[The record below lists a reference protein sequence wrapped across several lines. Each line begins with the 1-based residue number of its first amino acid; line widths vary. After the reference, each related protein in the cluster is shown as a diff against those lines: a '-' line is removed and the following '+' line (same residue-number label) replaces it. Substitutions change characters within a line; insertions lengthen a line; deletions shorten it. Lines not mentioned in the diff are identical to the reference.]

1 MSTEP
6 TRKGKIARLPAA
18 IREEVCRRLHEG
30 QPASKILPWLN
41 GLEEVLRVLD
51 EYFAEEPVSAQNLS
65 EWRKGG
71 YRDWLARREKVA
83 QLGELA
89 KHAAQL
95 GAAAGG
101 NMNDGSAAILGGR
114 ILETLETALHAPA
127 EGGDEEG
134 QAALNL
140 EGLVD
145 CVVKLRASDLD
156 VRRAKQRDRLLD
168 QRERAVVL
176 AEQQFQVKTAEAFLK
191 WYADKRAVE
200 IAQSSRE
207 PRLKIT
213 QLRELMFGTEDTG
226 HGERTS

>member
-1 MSTEP
+1 MDT
-6 TRKGKIARLPAA
+6 TRKGKIARLPSA

-41 GLEEVLRVLD
+41 SLEDVLRVLD
-51 EYFAEEPVSAQNLS
+51 EYFGEEPVSAQNLS

-114 ILETLETALHAPA
+114 ILETLETALSAPA
-127 EGGDEEG
+127 ADPSDPSAPSD
-134 QAALNL
+134 AALDL

-168 QRERAVVL
+168 QRERAVAL

-191 WYADKRAVE
+191 WYADQRAAE
-200 IAQSSRE
+200 IANSSRE

-213 QLRELMFGTEDTG
+213 QLRELMFGTEGAGDG
-226 HGERTS
+226 R